1 MKITDRLDVLV
12 QARKP
17 DIDIRR
23 IKRDI
28 ADACGLSYEAVR
40 RWYSGNTEN
49 LRNDNLIAIARKYD
63 TTIDW
68 LLTGTGAP
76 PRRDSASVNIQTW
89 ITTAQARFS
98 KLETPITVDA
108 IQAVLEELKG
118 ATSQQT
124 DAVGCKEISVPYY
137 NFDQSPSS
145 APRPVDYSETISS
158 LTLNEAFLQERA
170 AAYSNAEQL
179 AIVILWDN
187 SMAGTLNDRDAVI
200 VDCGVSTFNGDG
212 LYLINWA
219 GHLFIRRLQLA
230 GQDQLE
236 LIADNPTHNPRTV
249 PMADVEVRGRVLVG
263 FAIRKF

>member
-1 MKITDRLDVLV
+1 MKITDRLDLLV

-17 DIDIRR
+17 DIDVRR

-28 ADACGLSYEAVR
+28 ADACGVSYEAVR

-76 PRRDSASVNIQTW
+76 PRKDTASVDIQSW
-89 ITTAQARFS
+89 LTTAQAGFS
-98 KLETPITVDA
+98 KLEEPITADA
-108 IQAVLEELKG
+108 IQVVLEELKVA
-118 ATSQQT
+118 ATHST
-124 DAVGCKEISVPYY
+124 SGGRKEISVSHY
-137 NFDQSPSS
+137 NFNQSPYS
-145 APRPVDYSETISS
+145 APKPADYSETISS

-170 AAYSNAEQL
+170 AACSNAEQL
-179 AIVILWDN
+179 AIVVLWDN
-187 SMAGTLNDRDAVI
+187 SMADTLNDRDAVI
-200 VDCGVSTFNGDG
+200 VDCGVSAFNGDG
-212 LYLINWA
+212 IYLINWA

-236 LIADNPTHNPRTV
+236 LIADNPSHKPRTV

-263 FAIRKF
+263 LAIHRL